1 MAHRGPVVTALV
13 VLGGLVGF
21 MTVNSVGGLVVAGEA
36 PAEEPVAATEDSA
49 PPASTSAQEEAP
61 ATTTTP
67 EPPPSPTQAPP
78 APTFPAEAVYAG
90 KASEGPL
97 AIAVAV
103 KGDEAAAYL
112 CDGVNVETWLKGT
125 AKAGKVNLTS
135 KDKSSSLVAVL
146 KGRQLAGNVSVGGQ
160 EAPFSIAVAKDPAGV
175 YRGEGGDT
183 TIGWIVMPD
192 GTQVGVSTTV
202 GRSVPAPELDPASG
216 DVTVDGQRV
225 VADKVSGD
233 TTFG

>member
-1 MAHRGPVVTALV
+1 VAHRGPVITALV
-13 VLGGLVGF
+13 VVGGLVGL

-36 PAEEPVAATEDSA
+36 PKDKQVAATEDATPPGSEPAAEPPA
-49 PPASTSAQEEAP
+49 PPSSSEK
-61 ATTTTP
+61 
-67 EPPPSPTQAPP
+67 PPPPKEAPP

-90 KASEGPL
+90 NAKASPL

-112 CDGVNVETWLKGT
+112 CDGVNVEKWLKGT
-125 AKAGKVNLTS
+125 ATEGKVNLTS
-135 KDKSSSLVAVL
+135 ADKSSKLVAGL
-146 KGRQLAGNVSVGGQ
+146 KGRQLAGDVMVNGQ
-160 EAPFSIAVAKDPAGV
+160 KVAFSITVAKKPAGV

-183 TIGWIVMPD
+183 TIGWIVMAN
-192 GTQVGVSTTV
+192 GTQVGVSTTE

-216 DVTVDGQRV
+216 AVTVDGQRV
-225 VADKVSGD
+225 VAEKVNGD